1 MRCDAPNLQPEH
13 QSDDAALIGACRR
26 LLALDVVVQAHN
38 ECDSNLD
45 SEAFSLMHD
54 DVETCH

>member
-1 MRCDAPNLQPEH
+1 MSCDSPNM

-38 ECDSNLD
+38 EYDSNLR
-45 SEAFSLMHD
+45 
-54 DVETCH
+54 